1 MLGNLLYTRN
11 NNQNLMNKESLVNR
25 AFVVL
30 IKAGF
35 IISDRC
41 DIRPRSFDIA
51 ARRDKLLLLIKVIS
65 NIDGLNEET
74 TVEMQILS
82 RQLHGYPIIIGDKT
96 RDHSLETG
104 VVYFRYGIPAID
116 FSTMR
121 DYFIDGIPPLIY
133 AEHGGLYVNLEG
145 NILKAERIRK
155 NISLGALA
163 SMLGVS
169 RRTISKYE
177 DGEMAASVDVA
188 MKLEEI
194 MDRGFTVSVNIF
206 RKLNRDEE
214 QKQDVT
220 PEHLNVFSILQ
231 DMGFNVMPISQ
242 APFDAVS
249 RTSHRNDE
257 QATILTG
264 VADYS
269 RTMVKKAHLMSSIS
283 EVANTQ
289 SLLVIRGTSKTKNI
303 ENTVLIDDK
312 ELRKFNDKDDFIDLL
327 HERRRKVKVN

>member
-1 MLGNLLYTRN
+1 
-11 NNQNLMNKESLVNR
+11 MNKESLINR
-25 AFVVL
+25 AFVIL
-30 IKAGF
+30 TRAGF
-35 IISDRC
+35 IISERC

-51 ARRDKLLLLIKVIS
+51 VRRDNLLLLIKVIS

-74 TVEMQILS
+74 TREMQFLS
-82 RQLHGYPIIIGDKT
+82 KQLHGYPIVIGEKT

-104 VVYFRYGIPAID
+104 VVYFRYGVPAFDIK
-116 FSTMR
+116 TMQ
-121 DYFIDGIPPLIY
+121 DYFVDDMPPLIY

-145 NILKAERIRK
+145 NILKEERIRK

-188 MKLEEI
+188 VKLEEV
-194 MDRGFTVSVNIF
+194 MDRGFTVSVNLF
-206 RKLNRDEE
+206 EKLQRDDA
-214 QKQDVT
+214 QKIQTT
-220 PEHLNVFSILQ
+220 PEHSNVFSILK

-249 RTSHRNDE
+249 QSSNRRDE
-257 QATILTG
+257 DNTILTG
-264 VADYS
+264 VAEYS

-283 EVANTQ
+283 EVAQTQ
-289 SLLVIRGTSKTKNI
+289 SLLIIQGASKTKSI
-303 ENTVLIDDK
+303 EGTVLIDDK
-312 ELRKFNDKDDFIDLL
+312 ELEKFNDKDDFIELL
-327 HERRRKVKVN
+327 QERRQKIKVS

>member
-1 MLGNLLYTRN
+1 
-11 NNQNLMNKESLVNR
+11 MNKESLINR
-25 AFVVL
+25 AFVIL
-30 IKAGF
+30 TRAGF
-35 IISDRC
+35 IISERC

-51 ARRDKLLLLIKVIS
+51 VRRDNLLLLIKVIS

-74 TVEMQILS
+74 TREMQFLS
-82 RQLHGYPIIIGDKT
+82 KQLHGYPIVIGEKT

-104 VVYFRYGIPAID
+104 VVYFRYGVPAFDIR
-116 FSTMR
+116 TMQ
-121 DYFIDGIPPLIY
+121 DYFVDDMPPLIY

-145 NILKAERIRK
+145 NILKEERIRK

-188 MKLEEI
+188 VKLEEV
-194 MDRGFTVSVNIF
+194 MDRGFTVSVNLF
-206 RKLNRDEE
+206 EKLHRDDS
-214 QKQDVT
+214 QKQET
-220 PEHLNVFSILQ
+220 APEHSNVFSILK

-249 RTSHRNDE
+249 QSSNRRDE
-257 QATILTG
+257 DSTILTG
-264 VADYS
+264 VAEYS

-283 EVANTQ
+283 EVAQTQ
-289 SLLVIRGTSKTKNI
+289 SLLIIQGASKTKSI
-303 ENTVLIDDK
+303 EGTVLIDDK
-312 ELRKFNDKDDFIDLL
+312 ELEKFNDKDDFIELL
-327 HERRRKVKVN
+327 QERRQKIKVS

>member
-1 MLGNLLYTRN
+1 
-11 NNQNLMNKESLVNR
+11 MNKESLINR
-25 AFVVL
+25 AFVIL
-30 IKAGF
+30 NRAGF
-35 IISDRC
+35 IISERC

-51 ARRDKLLLLIKVIS
+51 VRRDNLLLLIKIIS

-74 TVEMQILS
+74 TREMQILS
-82 RQLHGYPIIIGDKT
+82 KQLHGYPIVIGEKT

-104 VVYFRYGIPAID
+104 VVYFRYGVPAFDII
-116 FSTMR
+116 TMQ
-121 DYFIDGIPPLIY
+121 DYFIDDLPPLIY
-133 AEHGGLYVNLEG
+133 AEHGGLYVNIEG
-145 NILKAERIRK
+145 NVLKAERIKK

-188 MKLEEI
+188 FKLEEL

-206 RKLNRDEE
+206 EKLHHEDT
-214 QKQDVT
+214 QKHETIQ
-220 PEHLNVFSILQ
+220 EHSNVFSILQ

-249 RTSHRNDE
+249 QSSNRRDE
-257 QATILTG
+257 DATILTG
-264 VADYS
+264 VAEYS

-283 EVANTQ
+283 EVAGTQ
-289 SLLVIRGTSKTKNI
+289 SLLIIRGARKTKNI
-303 ENTVLIDDK
+303 EGTVIIDDK
-312 ELRKFNDKDDFIDLL
+312 ELEKFNDKDDFIDLL
-327 HERRRKVKVN
+327 QERRRKIKVS